1 MRIARVFLESALVL
15 ATCGS
20 LAVADSIE
28 LRNGR
33 HLQGH
38 FIGGTSTTIGFM
50 SGTTVEYFATSD
62 VLALIFDNSD
72 ASNGGAL
79 QRPMNSPLS
88 NSKKNGFRQADSN
101 RGISA
106 AKPHLSRV
114 SAKVPE

>member
-1 MRIARVFLESALVL
+1 MRIARVFLETALVL

-62 VLALIFDNSD
+62 VLALMFDNSD
-72 ASNGGAL
+72 ASGGGAL
-79 QRPMNSPLS
+79 QRPMSGPVS
-88 NSKKNGFRQADSN
+88 NRKTAFRQADSKK
-101 RGISA
+101 GISA
-106 AKPHLSRV
+106 TKPHLSRV
-114 SAKVPE
+114 SAKVLE